1 MKKELDFF
9 YIGDSYGGNQD
20 WCLDHMMQ
28 LGGCGAITACDC
40 SIYFKLRMGEEKA
53 YPGKLTEAMFP
64 EGEAMFP
71 EGEAMLPEGEAMF
84 PEDETLSAQEITQT
98 FAAKAVSEQPA
109 VSDANASAEASAPSA
124 MPSFSLE
131 HPSHAATPVSAAALS
146 EDTRDGALPK
156 INLPKPVQVIDGE
169 ITMPENPTE
178 APFRE
183 GPGAVLG
190 IDRDTYIRFTEVMK
204 PYLHPR
210 WSGIDKL
217 YLFSEGL
224 ARYYEE
230 HGVTD
235 MEMEEFD
242 GGNELPEAIERVKQ
256 QINAGYPIPCLILNH
271 RNPAMED
278 YIWHWFL
285 LVGYQTDEA
294 EPSDDGAIQS
304 SIDERNEECAAQ
316 QANGAIQTG
325 ISDKHVRQDVKVQAA
340 TRSIHDFYVK
350 TATYSE
356 ANWVRF
362 SDLWN
367 TGYPVKGGLI
377 LFHKKA
383 RHAR

>member
-1 MKKELDFF
+1 MAL
-9 YIGDSYGGNQD
+9 
-20 WCLDHMMQ
+20 
-28 LGGCGAITACDC
+28 
-40 SIYFKLRMGEEKA
+40 
-53 YPGKLTEAMFP
+53 
-64 EGEAMFP
+64 
-71 EGEAMLPEGEAMF
+71 
-84 PEDETLSAQEITQT
+84 ET
-98 FAAKAVSEQPA
+98 
-109 VSDANASAEASAPSA
+109 
-124 MPSFSLE
+124 
-131 HPSHAATPVSAAALS
+131 AALS
-146 EDTRDGALPK
+146 EGTRDSALPE
-156 INLPKPVQVIDGE
+156 INLPKPMQVIDGE
-169 ITMPENPTE
+169 IIMLENPTE

-183 GPGAVLG
+183 GPGAALG

-242 GGNELPEAIERVKQ
+242 GGNDIEEATARVKD

-294 EPSDDGAIQS
+294 EPSDDGAIQPS
-304 SIDERNEECAAQ
+304 ADERNEEFAAQ
-316 QANGAIQTG
+316 QANGAIRTG
-325 ISDKHVRQDVKVQAA
+325 VSDKNVRQDVKAQAA
-340 TRSIHDFYVK
+340 TRSIQDFYVK

-367 TGYPVKGGLI
+367 TGYHVKGGLI

-383 RHAR
+383 SIFEHPTT